1 MIYAQPGTRGVAG
14 QDPPVPMEKTVG
26 VTQEHPHPSPSKSLG
41 TIKAHRDPS
50 QETPLLC
57 SKGPRAPRKS
67 AGGMERSCSQH
78 CTCRRGGIP
87 QAAFIKHVLWAAL
100 LIGMDGR
107 APLDLGGKRRRMMTG
122 GSSILSGPD

>member
-50 QETPLLC
+50 QETPLL
-57 SKGPRAPRKS
+57 GPEPR
-67 AGGMERSCSQH
+67 GN
-78 CTCRRGGIP
+78 
-87 QAAFIKHVLWAAL
+87 L
-100 LIGMDGR
+100 
-107 APLDLGGKRRRMMTG
+107 LGGWRGAAPNTAHA
-122 GSSILSGPD
+122 SGEGFLRQHS